1 MVAFLVPHR
10 VSVVVAF
17 LVPQRVARVAR
28 TVLLP
33 RLRVVLVLVVL
44 WVVVLVLVVVLV
56 RVPWVGWALVAV
68 QGLGLETA
76 SLEKGTDTEEAVVHS
91 VGNGAESS
99 PASHLYML

>member
-1 MVAFLVPHR
+1 MQEVAAVVAFLAPHR

-17 LVPQRVARVAR
+17 LVPQRVARLAR

-33 RLRVVLVLVVL
+33 RLRVVLVLV
-44 WVVVLVLVVVLV
+44 VLVVVLV

-99 PASHLYML
+99 PAYHLCML

>member
-33 RLRVVLVLVVL
+33 RLRVVLVLVV
-44 WVVVLVLVVVLV
+44 VLVVVLV

-99 PASHLYML
+99 PASHLCML

>member
-1 MVAFLVPHR
+1 MVAFLAPHR

-44 WVVVLVLVVVLV
+44 VVVLVW
-56 RVPWVGWALVAV
+56 VPWVGWALVAV

-99 PASHLYML
+99 PASHLCML

>member
-33 RLRVVLVLVVL
+33 RLRVVLVLVV
-44 WVVVLVLVVVLV
+44 VLVVVLV